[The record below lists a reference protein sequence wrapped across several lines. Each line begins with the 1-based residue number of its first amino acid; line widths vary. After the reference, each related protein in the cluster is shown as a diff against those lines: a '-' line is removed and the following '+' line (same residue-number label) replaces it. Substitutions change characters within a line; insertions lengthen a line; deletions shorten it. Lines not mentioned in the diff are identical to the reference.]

1 MSGFTLGTHYSF
13 YPSIPPKV
21 REQDPS
27 SIYSRKTSPSL
38 EEQFAYML
46 SGPGHMCRNV
56 LMQVT
61 LEQAVDARVA
71 SSFLDWL
78 LALDL

>member
-1 MSGFTLGTHYSF
+1 
-13 YPSIPPKV
+13 
-21 REQDPS
+21 
-27 SIYSRKTSPSL
+27 
-38 EEQFAYML
+38 
-46 SGPGHMCRNV
+46 MCRNV
-56 LMQVT
+56 LTQVT